1 MPLLL
6 LETGGV
12 GAAVVPALFRQVPAI
27 ATYRTNTPEAKINV
41 AGLTF
46 HSSHLANLNGA
57 KLDNERISLS
67 GRG

>member
-46 HSSHLANLNGA
+46 HSSHSANPNGT
-57 KLDNERISLS
+57 KLDSDRISFA

>member
-1 MPLLL
+1 VPLLL
-6 LETGGV
+6 QKTGDV
-12 GAAVVPALFRQVPAI
+12 GAAVMPTLFPQIPTIV
-27 ATYRTNTPEAKINV
+27 TYRTNTVEAKINV

>member
-6 LETGGV
+6 LVTGGV

-46 HSSHLANLNGA
+46 HSSQSADLNGA
-57 KLDNERISLS
+57 KLDNERISFA
-67 GRG
+67 GGG